1 MSKKRK
7 LSYIVDASELRVR
20 FTKLKDSI
28 EAINDPGS
36 FIPNS
41 LHNYLIQKD
50 IYEET
55 IENLR
60 TSSKQ
65 DYFKSKK
72 LNNYAKFSSGTEKLT
87 SIALNEYN
95 YGIRDYF
102 LELPE
107 KIQELKQIKRELKAL
122 IHAADN
128 RAPSLFKTGNVK
140 GAIRDVIDLEEVG
153 QLLSFAEE
161 TRDLME
167 ANRELFLSSDSKFYI
182 LN

>member
-41 LHNYLIQKD
+41 
-50 IYEET
+50 
-55 IENLR
+55 
-60 TSSKQ
+60 
-65 DYFKSKK
+65 
-72 LNNYAKFSSGTEKLT
+72 
-87 SIALNEYN
+87 LNEYN